1 MKYGDAPSEASI
13 KAHKDLLKG
22 WSKDGPAL
30 QQEHARVLKQQQAS
44 RGKSSPP
51 KSPAPN
57 TKTRK

>member
-13 KAHKDLLKG
+13 KAHKAWLKD
-22 WSKDGPAL
+22 WPAL
-30 QQEHARVLKQQQAS
+30 QQENARVLKQQQAT

-51 KSPAPN
+51 KSPALN